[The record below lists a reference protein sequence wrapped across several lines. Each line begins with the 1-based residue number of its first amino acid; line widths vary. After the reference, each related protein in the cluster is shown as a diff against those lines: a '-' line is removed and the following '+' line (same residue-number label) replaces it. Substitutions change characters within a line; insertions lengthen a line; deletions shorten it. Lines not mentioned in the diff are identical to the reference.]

1 MNKWFFFEFQFKI
14 NDLPQSSG
22 GFGRREEQLNIARFE
37 QQSVITPN
45 TLQFFI
51 FFNMFSLNLFV
62 VVAAICIYV
71 FFFQTKIDK
80 WYLVAINFDFVEIV
94 CNCANHCERMV
105 LTKTS
110 PIKSTRFTQSY
121 FF

>member
-51 FFNMFSLNLFV
+51 FLKICLAWICLLLLLQFV
-62 VVAAICIYV
+62 FMC
-71 FFFQTKIDK
+71 FFFKQK
-80 WYLVAINFDFVEIV
+80 
-94 CNCANHCERMV
+94 
-105 LTKTS
+105 
-110 PIKSTRFTQSY
+110 
-121 FF
+121 